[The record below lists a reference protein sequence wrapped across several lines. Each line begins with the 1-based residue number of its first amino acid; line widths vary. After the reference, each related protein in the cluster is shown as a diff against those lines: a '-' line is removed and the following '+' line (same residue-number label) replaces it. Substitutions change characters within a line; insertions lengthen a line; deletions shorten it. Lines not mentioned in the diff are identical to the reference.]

1 MKITLNSL
9 QTLHRNNEKITV
21 LTCYD
26 ASFAKLLE
34 NAGIEILLVG
44 DSLGTVLQGQS
55 TTLTVTLK
63 DMIYHTRCVAQG
75 SDNAFIMADMPFA
88 TAQVSPEHAFKSAAQ
103 LMSAG
108 AHMVKIEG
116 GRIMADT
123 IQHLVQRSIPVCAH
137 VGLTPQSVHQLSGY
151 KVQGKTKKEAQVIQ
165 EDALILEKA
174 GASLIV
180 LEAIPATFA
189 KEITNILSI
198 PTIGIGA
205 GPDCSAQVLV
215 LHDMLGV
222 YTDKKIKFV
231 KNFMATSSN
240 VQDAI
245 SNYVEEVKT
254 GVFPA
259 KEHCF

>member
-1 MKITLNSL
+1 MKITLNTL
-9 QTLHRNNEKITV
+9 QALYEKNEKITV

-26 ASFAKLLE
+26 ASFATLLE

-44 DSLGTVLQGQS
+44 DSLGNVLQGHA
-55 TTLTVTLK
+55 TTLSVTLK

-75 SDNAFIMADMPFA
+75 ADKAFIMADMPFA
-88 TAQVSPEHAFKSAAQ
+88 TAQISPEQAFKNAAQ

-137 VGLTPQSVHQLSGY
+137 IGLTPQSIHQLSGY
-151 KVQGKTKKEAQVIQ
+151 KVQGKTEDDARLLQ
-165 EDALILEKA
+165 EDALILQEA
-174 GASLIV
+174 GADLIV
-180 LEAIPATFA
+180 LEAIPAALA
-189 KEITNILSI
+189 KDITQALTI

-215 LHDMLGV
+215 LHDLLGV

-231 KNFMATSSN
+231 KNFMTSSN
-240 VQDAI
+240 SIQDAV

-259 KEHCF
+259 EEHCF